1 MLMKESSL
9 HSAIKEWYAIP
20 GDRFEVNV
28 DNFIVDIMRGNLLVE
43 IQTRNFSAIK
53 KKLESLI
60 KGNRVRLVYPI
71 PRRKW
76 IVQVAVSGNQFISK
90 RRSPRK
96 GRLIDLFYELVRIPS
111 LINEENFTIEVLL
124 IEEEEVRCKDGK
136 GSWRRRGASIRDR
149 RLLTV
154 LESTTFER
162 KEDFLTF
169 LPNGLEEPFSSKNLA
184 RSIDISIH
192 LSRKLTYCLRK
203 MGAIREV
210 GKKGKKLLYS
220 VPTSIS

>member
-1 MLMKESSL
+1 MKESSL

-28 DNFIVDIMRGNLLVE
+28 GDFIVDIMRGNLLVE
-43 IQTRNFSAIK
+43 IQTRNFSVIRR
-53 KKLESLI
+53 KLESLI
-60 KGNRVRLVYPI
+60 IDNRVRLVYPI

-76 IVQVAVSGNQFISK
+76 IVQVAAPGNQLINK
-90 RRSPRK
+90 RRSPKK
-96 GRLIDLFYELVRIPS
+96 GRLIDLFYELVGIPS
-111 LINEENFTIEVLL
+111 LINEENFSIEVLM
-124 IEEEEVRCKDGK
+124 IEEEEVRCRDGK

-149 RLLTV
+149 KLLNV
-154 LESTTFER
+154 LENTTFES

-169 LPNGLEEPFSSKNLA
+169 LPNGLEEPFTSRSLA
-184 RSIDISIH
+184 RNIDISIN

-203 MGAIREV
+203 MGAIRRV

-220 VPTSIS
+220 ISTSIS